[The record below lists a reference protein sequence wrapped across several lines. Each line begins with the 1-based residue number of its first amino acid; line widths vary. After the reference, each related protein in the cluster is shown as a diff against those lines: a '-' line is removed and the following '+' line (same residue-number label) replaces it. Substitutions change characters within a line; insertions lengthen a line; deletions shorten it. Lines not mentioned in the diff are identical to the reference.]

1 MSTIPDAS
9 NTHMRIAMTYV
20 AAAGISLAGIAS
32 TLGEENVERI
42 AMWLLMTTGAV
53 NGSVRAT
60 LRERDRWAALSGP
73 VRWLMMSLKNPRL
86 LLASTTS
93 SAPQSTGRSK

>member
-1 MSTIPDAS
+1 
-9 NTHMRIAMTYV
+9 MRIAMTYV
-20 AAAGISLAGIAS
+20 AAAGISLAGTAS
-32 TLGEENVERI
+32 ILGEVNLEGI
-42 AMWLLMTTGAV
+42 TMWLLVTTRAMTGSV
-53 NGSVRAT
+53 SGSVRAT

-73 VRWLMMSLKNPRL
+73 VRWLMMSLKNPRS